1 MNDANSITF
10 NIGGKTYKLTSTL
23 DEDYLKEIASYVDS
37 KIRQEMT
44 EAVGFKKL
52 SDDYKSV
59 MTEINIAVDY
69 FAAKEAANKAHARVE
84 ELEKE
89 LYDLRHE
96 VVALKKNQ
104 RN

>member
-1 MNDANSITF
+1 MNEANSITF

-23 DEDYLKEIASYVDS
+23 DEDYLREIASYVDA

-44 EAVGFKKL
+44 ESVNFKRL
-52 SDDYKSV
+52 SEDYKAV
-59 MTEINIAVDY
+59 MTEINIAEDY
-69 FAAKEAANKAHARVE
+69 FAAKEAANKAHSRIE

-89 LYDLRHE
+89 LFDLRHE

-104 RN
+104 R